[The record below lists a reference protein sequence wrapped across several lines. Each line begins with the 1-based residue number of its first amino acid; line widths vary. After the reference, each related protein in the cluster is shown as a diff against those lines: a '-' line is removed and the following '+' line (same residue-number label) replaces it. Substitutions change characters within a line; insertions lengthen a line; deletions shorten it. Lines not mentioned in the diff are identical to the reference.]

1 MGSGGLADGIRRVL
15 RPGAEPGRFVPPLKH
30 LGALFEWRGL
40 TPGGTSLQLRVCL
53 RAGIAQLVERN
64 LAKVEVGSSSL
75 LSRSKSFASRP
86 IIGRLCT
93 IPIRW

>member
-1 MGSGGLADGIRRVL
+1 M
-15 RPGAEPGRFVPPLKH
+15 PPLKR
-30 LGALFEWRGL
+30 LGALFGRRGL

-75 LSRSKSFASRP
+75 LSRSKTSVRPSRACSDFWCQS
-86 IIGRLCT
+86 LA
-93 IPIRW
+93 IRRSEER